1 MTIDWGGT
9 DEQMIRRMGDYADKV
24 IWAVEQVALYFA
36 PILESRA
43 KEQGPWT
50 DRTGNLRQALAGYVD
65 DNPPPTPNNVD
76 AVQYVSGKVAE
87 DIVTIYL
94 SHGLSYG
101 LAIETKWAGRYSVI
115 WPVIQEAMPEIERM
129 LKGIFK
135 R

>member
-1 MTIDWGGT
+1 MTIDWGGS
-9 DEQMIRRMGDYADKV
+9 DQEMLRHMEAYADKV

-65 DNPPPTPNNVD
+65 DNPPPTPENVD

-101 LAIETKWAGRYSVI
+101 LAIETKYAGRFSII
-115 WPVIQEAMPEIERM
+115 WSVIQETMPEIEAM
-129 LKGIFK
+129 LKGIF
-135 R
+135 RR